1 MNKRTK
7 LILSIIGASAIII
20 PVVLLVVLTKNPGQD
35 LQLSSD
41 KRSID
46 TKTIEESVK
55 NVPKPQQISPMP
67 SPATPSASPAS
78 EGSPSVR

>member
-1 MNKRTK
+1 

-20 PVVLLVVLTKNPGQD
+20 PVILLLVLTKNPGQD

-55 NVPKPQQISPMP
+55 NVPKQQQIFPTP

-78 EGSPSVR
+78 EGSPSAN